1 MVILEK
7 ILIGSKFPDKIINM
21 NIEDDKKP
29 LFKWFWSLYVR
40 EHFALLFT
48 ALIFMSIEGSML
60 GLLSYSIKFLFD
72 NVLVSK
78 DTSSI
83 LIVAVV
89 IFSIFSIRAIA
100 GFVHRLLTVNV
111 CQKIIKVIQD
121 RMVAHLLNMDVG
133 FHQKNSPGILM
144 DRVRADSKALSE
156 SVGEAFMTVGR
167 DGFSLISLLA
177 VVFFIDW
184 KWSLIAFLGIPFL
197 VLPIL
202 LLQGLVRSR
211 AGENRDYE
219 SKANVRLD
227 EIFHGITDIKL
238 NRAEGRERNKFFD
251 ILQLTHKV
259 RLRLEAGM
267 AGIPAMID
275 VIAAIGFLAV
285 MIFGAIDITSG
296 SKTIGEFMSFFTAM
310 ALIFEPLRRLSNVSG
325 NIQVAM
331 ASLERV
337 FKIFEEKS
345 SIVFSTLSS
354 VEKKF
359 DKIGIEFDSVHFSYE
374 DKKVLENITFGIE
387 EGTSNAI
394 VGYSGSGKTTLFN
407 LITRLID
414 PSSGLIKL
422 NGVNIKDFC
431 LNDLRSLISVV
442 RQDGMVFDET
452 ILENIRFGKPT
463 ASDGEIREAAKMAY
477 VDEFT
482 NDLKYGLNTVV
493 GPRGSTLSG
502 GQRQRISIARAFLRA
517 SPLLLLDEP
526 TSALDSKSEEL
537 IQKSLSNLAKHSTTI
552 TIAHRLSTIVDSDKV
567 LVLDNGKI
575 VGQGKHSKL
584 LLENSLYSNLF
595 KSQVEKKNDD

>member
-1 MVILEK
+1 MILEK

-285 MIFGAIDITSG
+285 MVFGAIDITSG

-345 SIVFSTLSS
+345 SIVFPTLSS

-422 NGVNIKDFC
+422 NGINIKDFC

-482 NDLKYGLNTVV
+482 NDLKDGLNTVV

-575 VGQGKHSKL
+575 VGQGKHSEL

>member
-1 MVILEK
+1 MILEK

-40 EHFALLFT
+40 EHFGLLFT

-133 FHQKNSPGILM
+133 FHQKNSPGTLM

-285 MIFGAIDITSG
+285 MVFGAIDITSG

-345 SIVFSTLSS
+345 SIVFPTLSS

-422 NGVNIKDFC
+422 NGINIKDFC

-463 ASDGEIREAAKMAY
+463 ATDGEIREAAKMAY

-482 NDLKYGLNTVV
+482 NELKDGLNTVV

>member
-1 MVILEK
+1 MILEK

-40 EHFALLFT
+40 KHFGLLFT

-83 LIVAVV
+83 FFVAVV

-121 RMVAHLLNMDVG
+121 RMLAHLLNMDVG
-133 FHQKNSPGILM
+133 FHQKNSPGTLM

-285 MIFGAIDITSG
+285 MVFGAIDITSG

-345 SIVFSTLSS
+345 SIAFPTLSS

-422 NGVNIKDFC
+422 NGINIKDFC

-463 ASDGEIREAAKMAY
+463 ASDREIREAAKMAY

-482 NDLKYGLNTVV
+482 DELNDGLNTVV

-502 GQRQRISIARAFLRA
+502 GQRQRISIARAFLRK

-575 VGQGKHSKL
+575 VGQGKHSEL

>member
-1 MVILEK
+1 MILEK

-40 EHFALLFT
+40 EHFGLLFT

-285 MIFGAIDITSG
+285 MVFGAIDITSG

-345 SIVFSTLSS
+345 SIVFPTLSS

-422 NGVNIKDFC
+422 NGINIKDFC

-463 ASDGEIREAAKMAY
+463 ASDVEIREAAKMAY

-482 NDLKYGLNTVV
+482 NELKDGLNTVV

-502 GQRQRISIARAFLRA
+502 GQRQRISIARAFLRD

>member
-1 MVILEK
+1 
-7 ILIGSKFPDKIINM
+7 M
-21 NIEDDKKP
+21 NIQNDKKP
-29 LFKWFWSLYVR
+29 LFKWFWNSYVR
-40 EHFALLFT
+40 AHVGVLSI

-60 GLLSYSIKFLFD
+60 GVLSYSIKFLFD
-72 NVLVSK
+72 NVLVSN

-83 LIVAVV
+83 LFVAVL
-89 IFSIFSIRAIA
+89 IFSIFSMRAIA
-100 GFVHRLLTVNV
+100 GFIHRLMTVNV
-111 CQKIIKVIQD
+111 CQKIIKILQD
-121 RMVAHLLNMDVG
+121 RMVGHLLNMDVG
-133 FHQKNSPGILM
+133 FHQKNSPGGLM

-156 SVGEAFMTVGR
+156 AVGEAFMTVGR
-167 DGFSLISLLA
+167 DGFSLISLIA

-197 VLPIL
+197 VMPIL

-211 AGENRDYE
+211 AGENRDFE

-227 EIFHGITDIKL
+227 EIFHGVTDIKL
-238 NRAEGRERNKFFD
+238 NEAEKSERNKFFD
-251 ILQLTHKV
+251 ILQVTHKV

-275 VIAAIGFLAV
+275 IIAAIGFLAV

-337 FKIFEEKS
+337 FKIFEEKP
-345 SIVFSTLSS
+345 SIVFSNFSRNGNR
-354 VEKKF
+354 F
-359 DKIGIEFDSVHFSYE
+359 DKVGLEFESVYFSYG
-374 DKKVLENITFGIE
+374 DKKIVENINFEIE

-414 PSSGLIKL
+414 PITGHIRI
-422 NGVNIKDFC
+422 NGV
-431 LNDLRSLISVV
+431 DLTDISLKELRYLISVV
-442 RQDGMVFDET
+442 RQDGMMFDET
-452 ILENIRFGKPT
+452 ILENIRFGKPR
-463 ASDGEIREAAKMAY
+463 ASDAEIRKAAKMAY
-477 VDEFT
+477 VDEFS
-482 NDLKYGLNTVV
+482 NDLKDGLNTVV

-502 GQRQRISIARAFLRA
+502 GQRQRISIARAFLRN

-526 TSALDSKSEEL
+526 TSALDSQSEKL
-537 IQKSLSNLAKHSTTI
+537 IQKSLSELSKESTTI

-575 VGQGKHSKL
+575 VGHGKHDSL
-584 LLENSLYSNLF
+584 LKESELYTNLF
-595 KSQVEKKNDD
+595 KSQVEKKNDE

>member
-1 MVILEK
+1 MILEK
-7 ILIGSKFPDKIINM
+7 ILIGSKFPDKIISM

-285 MIFGAIDITSG
+285 MVFGAIDITSG

-345 SIVFSTLSS
+345 SIVFPTLSS

-422 NGVNIKDFC
+422 NGINIKDFC

-482 NDLKYGLNTVV
+482 NELKDGLNTVV

-502 GQRQRISIARAFLRA
+502 GQRQRISIARAFLRK

>member
-40 EHFALLFT
+40 EHFALLFI

-83 LIVAVV
+83 LFVAVV

-285 MIFGAIDITSG
+285 MVFGAIDITSG

-345 SIVFSTLSS
+345 SIVFPTVSS
-354 VEKKF
+354 IEKKF

-422 NGVNIKDFC
+422 NGINIKDFC

-482 NDLKYGLNTVV
+482 NELKDGLNTVV

>member
-1 MVILEK
+1 MILEK

-40 EHFALLFT
+40 EHFGLLFT

-285 MIFGAIDITSG
+285 MVFGAIDITSG

-345 SIVFSTLSS
+345 SIVFPTLSS

-422 NGVNIKDFC
+422 NGINIKDFC

-482 NDLKYGLNTVV
+482 NELKDGLNTVV

-502 GQRQRISIARAFLRA
+502 GQRQRISIARAFLRK

>member
-1 MVILEK
+1 MILEK

-40 EHFALLFT
+40 EHFGLLFT

-133 FHQKNSPGILM
+133 FHQKNSPGTLM

-167 DGFSLISLLA
+167 DGFSLISLLV

-184 KWSLIAFLGIPFL
+184 KWSLIAFLGLPFL

-285 MIFGAIDITSG
+285 MVFGAIDITSG

-345 SIVFSTLSS
+345 SIVFPTLSS

-422 NGVNIKDFC
+422 NGINIKDFC

-463 ASDGEIREAAKMAY
+463 ASDVEIREAAKMAY

-482 NDLKYGLNTVV
+482 NELKDGLNTVV

-502 GQRQRISIARAFLRA
+502 GQRQRISIARAFLRN

>member
-1 MVILEK
+1 MILEK
-7 ILIGSKFPDKIINM
+7 ILIGSKFPDKIISM

-40 EHFALLFT
+40 EHFGLLFT

-133 FHQKNSPGILM
+133 FHQKNSPGTLM

-184 KWSLIAFLGIPFL
+184 RWSLIAFLGIPFL

-285 MIFGAIDITSG
+285 MVFGAIDITSG

-345 SIVFSTLSS
+345 SIVFPTLSS

-374 DKKVLENITFGIE
+374 DKKILENITFGIE

-422 NGVNIKDFC
+422 NGINIKDFC

-463 ASDGEIREAAKMAY
+463 ATDGEIREAAKMAY

-482 NDLKYGLNTVV
+482 NELKDGLNTVV

-567 LVLDNGKI
+567 LVLDDGKI
-575 VGQGKHSKL
+575 VGQGKHSRL

>member
-1 MVILEK
+1 MILEK
-7 ILIGSKFPDKIINM
+7 ILIGSKFPDKIISM

-40 EHFALLFT
+40 EHFGLLFT

-202 LLQGLVRSR
+202 LLQGLIRSR

-285 MIFGAIDITSG
+285 MVFGAIDITSG

-345 SIVFSTLSS
+345 SIVFPTLSK

-359 DKIGIEFDSVHFSYE
+359 DNIGIEFDSVHFSYE

-422 NGVNIKDFC
+422 NGINIKDFC

-482 NDLKYGLNTVV
+482 NELKDGLNTVV

-502 GQRQRISIARAFLRA
+502 GQRQRISIARAFLRK

>member
-1 MVILEK
+1 MILEK

-40 EHFALLFT
+40 EHFGLLFT

-285 MIFGAIDITSG
+285 MVFGAIDITSG

-345 SIVFSTLSS
+345 SIVFPTLSS

-422 NGVNIKDFC
+422 NGINIKDFC

-463 ASDGEIREAAKMAY
+463 ATDGEIREAAKMAY

-482 NDLKYGLNTVV
+482 NELKDGLNTVV

>member
-1 MVILEK
+1 MILEK
-7 ILIGSKFPDKIINM
+7 ILIGSKFPDKINNM

-29 LFKWFWSLYVR
+29 LFKWFWTLYVR
-40 EHFALLFT
+40 EHFALLFI

-285 MIFGAIDITSG
+285 MVFGAIDITSG

-345 SIVFSTLSS
+345 SIVFPTLSS

-422 NGVNIKDFC
+422 NGINIKDFC

-482 NDLKYGLNTVV
+482 NELKDGLNTVV

>member
-1 MVILEK
+1 MILEK
-7 ILIGSKFPDKIINM
+7 ILIGSKFPDKINNM

-40 EHFALLFT
+40 EHFGLLFT

-337 FKIFEEKS
+337 FKVFEEKS
-345 SIVFSTLSS
+345 SIVFPKLSS
-354 VEKKF
+354 IEKKF

-374 DKKVLENITFGIE
+374 DKRVLENITFGIE

-422 NGVNIKDFC
+422 NGINIKDFC

-452 ILENIRFGKPT
+452 ILENIRFGKLT

-482 NDLKYGLNTVV
+482 NELKDGLNTVV

-575 VGQGKHSKL
+575 VGQGKHSEL

>member
-1 MVILEK
+1 MILEK

-29 LFKWFWSLYVR
+29 LFKWFWNLYVR
-40 EHFALLFT
+40 EHFGLLFT

-83 LIVAVV
+83 LIVAVI

-121 RMVAHLLNMDVG
+121 RMVAHLLKMDVG

-238 NRAEGRERNKFFD
+238 NRAEGRERSKFFD

-275 VIAAIGFLAV
+275 FIAAIGFLAV
-285 MIFGAIDITSG
+285 MVFGAIDITSG

-345 SIVFSTLSS
+345 SIVFPTLSS
-354 VEKKF
+354 FEKKF

-387 EGTSNAI
+387 KGTSNAI

-422 NGVNIKDFC
+422 NGINIKDFC
-431 LNDLRSLISVV
+431 LDDLRSLISVV

-482 NDLKYGLNTVV
+482 NDLKDGLNTVV

-537 IQKSLSNLAKHSTTI
+537 LQKSLSNLAKHSTTI

-584 LLENSLYSNLF
+584 LLENSLYSDLF

>member
-238 NRAEGRERNKFFD
+238 NRAEGRERYKFFD

-285 MIFGAIDITSG
+285 MVFGAIDITSG

-422 NGVNIKDFC
+422 NGISVKDLC
-431 LNDLRSLISVV
+431 LKDLRSLISVV

-463 ASDGEIREAAKMAY
+463 ASDKEIREAAKMAY
-477 VDEFT
+477 VEEFT
-482 NDLKYGLNTVV
+482 DELKDGLNTVV

-552 TIAHRLSTIVDSDKV
+552 TIAHRLSAIVDSDKV

-575 VGQGKHSKL
+575 MGQGKHNKL

>member
-1 MVILEK
+1 MILEK

-40 EHFALLFT
+40 EHFGLLFT

-285 MIFGAIDITSG
+285 MVFGAIDITSG

-431 LNDLRSLISVV
+431 LNDLRSFISVV

-463 ASDGEIREAAKMAY
+463 ASDREIREAAKMAY

-482 NDLKYGLNTVV
+482 NDLKDGLNTVV

-526 TSALDSKSEEL
+526 TSSLDSKSEEL

-575 VGQGKHSKL
+575 VGQGKHSEL

>member
-1 MVILEK
+1 MILEK

-40 EHFALLFT
+40 EHFALLFI

-285 MIFGAIDITSG
+285 MVFGAIDITSG

-345 SIVFSTLSS
+345 SIVFPTLSS

-422 NGVNIKDFC
+422 NGINIKDFC

-482 NDLKYGLNTVV
+482 NELKDGLNTVV

>member
-1 MVILEK
+1 
-7 ILIGSKFPDKIINM
+7 M
-21 NIEDDKKP
+21 NIKDEKKP
-29 LFKWFWSLYVR
+29 LLKWFWNSYVR
-40 EHFALLFT
+40 EHFAFLFI

-72 NVLVSK
+72 NILVSK

-83 LIVAVV
+83 LFVAIL

-100 GFVHRLLTVNV
+100 GFIHRLITVNV
-111 CQKIIKVIQD
+111 CQKIIKALQN
-121 RMVAHLLNMDVG
+121 RMVEHLINMDVG
-133 FHQKNSPGILM
+133 FHQKNSPGTLM

-167 DGFSLISLLA
+167 DGFSLISLVA

-211 AGENRDYE
+211 AGENRDFE

-238 NRAEGRERNKFFD
+238 NRAEKSERSKFFD
-251 ILQLTHKV
+251 ILQVTHKV

-275 VIAAIGFLAV
+275 IIAAIGFLAV

-337 FKIFEEKS
+337 FKIFKENS
-345 SIVFSTLSS
+345 SIVFPSLSS
-354 VEKKF
+354 IENNSDKVGVQFEK
-359 DKIGIEFDSVHFSYE
+359 VYFSYG
-374 DKKVLENITFGIE
+374 DKKVLENITFKIE
-387 EGTSNAI
+387 EGTANAI

-414 PSSGLIKL
+414 PNRGSIRI
-422 NGVNIKDFC
+422 NGVNLRDFC
-431 LNDLRSLISVV
+431 LNDLRSLVSVV
-442 RQDGMVFDET
+442 RQDGMMFDET
-452 ILENIRFGKPT
+452 ILENIRFGKPS
-463 ASDGEIREAAKMAY
+463 ASDVEIRKAAKMAY
-477 VDEFT
+477 VDEFS
-482 NDLKYGLNTVV
+482 NELKDGLNTVV

-502 GQRQRISIARAFLRA
+502 GQRQRISIARAFLRN

-526 TSALDSKSEEL
+526 TSALDSKSEKL

-552 TIAHRLSTIVDSDKV
+552 TIAHRLSTIVDSDTV
-567 LVLDNGKI
+567 LVLDSGKI
-575 VGQGKHSKL
+575 VGQGKHDKL
-584 LLENSLYSNLF
+584 LRENALYSNLF
-595 KSQVEKKNDD
+595 KSQVERKNDD

>member
-1 MVILEK
+1 MILEK

-40 EHFALLFT
+40 EHFALLFI

-133 FHQKNSPGILM
+133 FHQKNSPGTLM

-285 MIFGAIDITSG
+285 MVFGAIDITSG

-345 SIVFSTLSS
+345 SIVFPTLSS

-422 NGVNIKDFC
+422 NGINIKDFC

-463 ASDGEIREAAKMAY
+463 ATDGEIREAAKMAY

-482 NDLKYGLNTVV
+482 NELKDGLNTVV

-552 TIAHRLSTIVDSDKV
+552 TIAHRLSTIVDTDKV

>member
-1 MVILEK
+1 MILEK

-285 MIFGAIDITSG
+285 MVFGAIDITSG

-345 SIVFSTLSS
+345 SIVFPTLSS
-354 VEKKF
+354 IEKKF

-422 NGVNIKDFC
+422 NGINIKDFC
-431 LNDLRSLISVV
+431 LNDLRSFISVV

-463 ASDGEIREAAKMAY
+463 ASDREIREAAKMAY

-482 NDLKYGLNTVV
+482 NDLKDGLNTVV

>member
-1 MVILEK
+1 
-7 ILIGSKFPDKIINM
+7 M
-21 NIEDDKKP
+21 NIQDDKKP
-29 LFKWFWSLYVR
+29 LFKWFWNSYVR
-40 EHFALLFT
+40 AHVGVLFI

-60 GLLSYSIKFLFD
+60 GVLSYSIKFLFD
-72 NVLVSK
+72 NVLVSN

-83 LIVAVV
+83 LFVAVL
-89 IFSIFSIRAIA
+89 IFSIFSMRAIA
-100 GFVHRLLTVNV
+100 GFIHRLMTVNV
-111 CQKIIKVIQD
+111 CQKIIKILQD
-121 RMVAHLLNMDVG
+121 RMVGHLLNMDVG
-133 FHQKNSPGILM
+133 FHQKNSPGSLM

-156 SVGEAFMTVGR
+156 SVSEVFMTVGR
-167 DGFSLISLLA
+167 DGFSLISLIA

-197 VLPIL
+197 VMPIL

-211 AGENRDYE
+211 AGENRDFE

-238 NRAEGRERNKFFD
+238 NKAEKSERNKYFD
-251 ILQLTHKV
+251 ILQVTHKV

-275 VIAAIGFLAV
+275 IIAAIGFLAV

-337 FKIFEEKS
+337 FKIFEEKP
-345 SIVFSTLSS
+345 SIVFSNLSRNENEFDKVGLEFES
-354 VEKKF
+354 VYFSYAEKK
-359 DKIGIEFDSVHFSYE
+359 IV
-374 DKKVLENITFGIE
+374 ENINFEIE

-414 PSSGLIKL
+414 PITGHIRI
-422 NGVNIKDFC
+422 NGVDLTDISLKE
-431 LNDLRSLISVV
+431 LRSLISVV
-442 RQDGMVFDET
+442 RQDGMMFDET
-452 ILENIRFGKPT
+452 ILENIRFGKPM
-463 ASDGEIREAAKMAY
+463 ASDLEIRKAAKMAY
-477 VDEFT
+477 VDEFS
-482 NDLKYGLNTVV
+482 NELEDGLNTVV

-502 GQRQRISIARAFLRA
+502 GQRQRISIARAFLRN

-526 TSALDSKSEEL
+526 TSALDSQSEKL
-537 IQKSLSNLAKHSTTI
+537 IQKSLSELSKKSTTI

-575 VGQGKHSKL
+575 VGQGKHDSLVKESK
-584 LLENSLYSNLF
+584 LYSNLF
-595 KSQVEKKNDD
+595 KSQVEKKNDE

>member
-1 MVILEK
+1 MILEK
-7 ILIGSKFPDKIINM
+7 ILIGSKFPDKIISM

-40 EHFALLFT
+40 EHFGLLFT

-133 FHQKNSPGILM
+133 FHQKNSPGTLM

-202 LLQGLVRSR
+202 LLQGLIRSR

-285 MIFGAIDITSG
+285 MVFGAIDITSG

-345 SIVFSTLSS
+345 SIVFPTLSS

-374 DKKVLENITFGIE
+374 DKKVLENINFGIE

-422 NGVNIKDFC
+422 NGINIKDFC

-463 ASDGEIREAAKMAY
+463 ATDGEIREAAKMAY

-482 NDLKYGLNTVV
+482 NELKDGLNTVV

-502 GQRQRISIARAFLRA
+502 GQRQRISIARAFLRK

>member
-1 MVILEK
+1 MILEK
-7 ILIGSKFPDKIINM
+7 ILIGSKFPDKIITM
-21 NIEDDKKP
+21 NIVDDKKP

-40 EHFALLFT
+40 EHFGLLFT

-431 LNDLRSLISVV
+431 LNDLRSFISVV

-526 TSALDSKSEEL
+526 TSSLDSKSEEL

-575 VGQGKHSKL
+575 VGQGKHSEL

>member
-40 EHFALLFT
+40 EHFGLLFT

-133 FHQKNSPGILM
+133 FHQKNSPGTLM

-285 MIFGAIDITSG
+285 MVFGAIDITSG

-345 SIVFSTLSS
+345 SIVFPTLSS

-374 DKKVLENITFGIE
+374 DKKVLENINFGIE

-422 NGVNIKDFC
+422 NGINIKDFC

-463 ASDGEIREAAKMAY
+463 ATDGEIREAAKMAY

-482 NDLKYGLNTVV
+482 NELKDGLNTVV

-575 VGQGKHSKL
+575 VGQGKHSEL

>member
-1 MVILEK
+1 
-7 ILIGSKFPDKIINM
+7 M
-21 NIEDDKKP
+21 NIQDDKKP
-29 LFKWFWSLYVR
+29 LFKWFWNSYVR
-40 EHFALLFT
+40 AHVGVLFI

-60 GLLSYSIKFLFD
+60 GVLSYSIKFLFD
-72 NVLVSK
+72 NVLVSN

-83 LIVAVV
+83 LFVAVL
-89 IFSIFSIRAIA
+89 IFSIFSMRAIA
-100 GFVHRLLTVNV
+100 GFIHRLMTVNV
-111 CQKIIKVIQD
+111 CQKIIKILQD
-121 RMVAHLLNMDVG
+121 RMVGHLLNMDVG
-133 FHQKNSPGILM
+133 FHQKNSPGSLM

-156 SVGEAFMTVGR
+156 SVSEVFMTVGR
-167 DGFSLISLLA
+167 DGFSLISLIA

-197 VLPIL
+197 VMPIL

-211 AGENRDYE
+211 AGENRDFE

-238 NRAEGRERNKFFD
+238 NKAEKSERNKYFD
-251 ILQLTHKV
+251 ILQVTHKV

-275 VIAAIGFLAV
+275 IIAAIGFLAV

-337 FKIFEEKS
+337 FKIFEEKP
-345 SIVFSTLSS
+345 SIVFSNLSRNENEFDKVGLEFES
-354 VEKKF
+354 VYFSYAEKK
-359 DKIGIEFDSVHFSYE
+359 IV
-374 DKKVLENITFGIE
+374 ENINFEIE

-414 PSSGLIKL
+414 PITGHIRI
-422 NGVNIKDFC
+422 NGVDLTDISLKE
-431 LNDLRSLISVV
+431 LRSLISVV
-442 RQDGMVFDET
+442 RQDGMMFDET
-452 ILENIRFGKPT
+452 ILENIRFGKPM
-463 ASDGEIREAAKMAY
+463 ASDLEIRKAAKMAY
-477 VDEFT
+477 VDEFSNEL
-482 NDLKYGLNTVV
+482 NDGLNTVV

-502 GQRQRISIARAFLRA
+502 GQRQRISIARAFLRN

-526 TSALDSKSEEL
+526 TSALDSQSEKL
-537 IQKSLSNLAKHSTTI
+537 IQKSLSELSKKSTTI

-575 VGQGKHSKL
+575 VGQGKHDSLVKESK
-584 LLENSLYSNLF
+584 LYSNLF
-595 KSQVEKKNDD
+595 KSQVEKKNDE

>member
-1 MVILEK
+1 MILEK
-7 ILIGSKFPDKIINM
+7 ILIGSKFPDKINNM
-21 NIEDDKKP
+21 NIEVDKKP

-40 EHFALLFT
+40 EHFGLLFT

-133 FHQKNSPGILM
+133 FHQKNSPGTLM

-285 MIFGAIDITSG
+285 MVFGAIDITSG

-345 SIVFSTLSS
+345 SIVFPTLSS

-422 NGVNIKDFC
+422 NGINIKDFC

-482 NDLKYGLNTVV
+482 NELKDGLNTVV

-502 GQRQRISIARAFLRA
+502 GQRQRISIARAFLRK

>member
-1 MVILEK
+1 
-7 ILIGSKFPDKIINM
+7 M
-21 NIEDDKKP
+21 NIEDDKIPP
-29 LFKWFWSLYVR
+29 LKWLWNSYVR
-40 EHFALLFT
+40 EHFIFLFI

-72 NVLVSK
+72 NVLVSR

-83 LIVAVV
+83 LFVAIL

-100 GFVHRLLTVNV
+100 GFIHRLMTVNV
-111 CQKIIKVIQD
+111 CQKIIKALQD
-121 RMVAHLLNMDVG
+121 RMVEHLINMDVV
-133 FHQKNSPGILM
+133 FHQKNSPGTLM

-156 SVGEAFMTVGR
+156 SIGEAFMTVGR
-167 DGFSLISLLA
+167 DGFSLISLVA

-202 LLQGLVRSR
+202 LLQGLVRFR
-211 AGENRDYE
+211 AGENRDFE

-238 NRAEGRERNKFFD
+238 NRAEKSERNKFFD
-251 ILQLTHKV
+251 ILKVTHKV

-275 VIAAIGFLAV
+275 IIAAVGFLAV

-310 ALIFEPLRRLSNVSG
+310 ALIFEPLRRLSNISG

-337 FKIFEEKS
+337 FKVFEEKS
-345 SIVFSTLSS
+345 SIIFPSQSAFENS
-354 VEKKF
+354 FKKVGVQF
-359 DKIGIEFDSVHFSYE
+359 ERVHFSYG
-374 DKKVLENITFGIE
+374 DRKVLEDITFEIE

-414 PSSGLIKL
+414 PNRGSVRI
-422 NGVNIKDFC
+422 NGVNLKELC
-431 LNDLRSLISVV
+431 LKELRSLISVV
-442 RQDGMVFDET
+442 RQDGMMFDET
-452 ILENIRFGKPT
+452 ILENIRFGKPS
-463 ASDGEIREAAKMAY
+463 ASDVEIRKAAKMAY
-477 VDEFT
+477 VDEFS
-482 NDLKYGLNTVV
+482 NDLKDGLNTVV

-502 GQRQRISIARAFLRA
+502 GQRQRISIARAFLRN

-526 TSALDSKSEEL
+526 TSALDSKSERL
-537 IQKSLSNLAKHSTTI
+537 IQKSISNLAMYSTTI

-567 LVLDNGKI
+567 LVLDKGKI
-575 VGQGKHSKL
+575 VGEGKHDEL
-584 LLENSLYSNLF
+584 LQENTLYFTLF
-595 KSQVEKKNDD
+595 KSQIENKNNE

>member
-1 MVILEK
+1 MILEK

-40 EHFALLFT
+40 EHFGLLFT

-202 LLQGLVRSR
+202 LLQGLIRSR

-285 MIFGAIDITSG
+285 MVFGAIDITSG

-345 SIVFSTLSS
+345 SIVFPTLSS

-422 NGVNIKDFC
+422 NGINIKDFC

-482 NDLKYGLNTVV
+482 NDLKDGLNTVV

>member
-1 MVILEK
+1 MILEK

-40 EHFALLFT
+40 EHFGLLFT

-285 MIFGAIDITSG
+285 MVFGAIDITSG

-345 SIVFSTLSS
+345 SIVFPTLSS

-374 DKKVLENITFGIE
+374 DKKVLENITFEIE

-414 PSSGLIKL
+414 PNSGLIKL
-422 NGVNIKDFC
+422 NGINIKDLC
-431 LNDLRSLISVV
+431 LKDLRSLISVV

-463 ASDGEIREAAKMAY
+463 ASDVEIREAAKMAY

-482 NDLKYGLNTVV
+482 NELKDGLNTVV

>member
-1 MVILEK
+1 MILEK
-7 ILIGSKFPDKIINM
+7 ILIGSKFPDKIISM

-40 EHFALLFT
+40 EHFGLLFT

-133 FHQKNSPGILM
+133 FHQKNSPGTLM

-167 DGFSLISLLA
+167 DGFSLVSLLA

-202 LLQGLVRSR
+202 LLQGLIRSR

-285 MIFGAIDITSG
+285 MVFGAIDITSG

-345 SIVFSTLSS
+345 SIVFPTLSC
-354 VEKKF
+354 VEK
-359 DKIGIEFDSVHFSYE
+359 
-374 DKKVLENITFGIE
+374 
-387 EGTSNAI
+387 
-394 VGYSGSGKTTLFN
+394 N
-407 LITRLID
+407 LIRWK
-414 PSSGLIKL
+414 SS
-422 NGVNIKDFC
+422 
-431 LNDLRSLISVV
+431 
-442 RQDGMVFDET
+442 
-452 ILENIRFGKPT
+452 
-463 ASDGEIREAAKMAY
+463 
-477 VDEFT
+477 
-482 NDLKYGLNTVV
+482 
-493 GPRGSTLSG
+493 
-502 GQRQRISIARAFLRA
+502 SIAYTFLM
-517 SPLLLLDEP
+517 
-526 TSALDSKSEEL
+526 
-537 IQKSLSNLAKHSTTI
+537 
-552 TIAHRLSTIVDSDKV
+552 
-567 LVLDNGKI
+567 KI
-575 VGQGKHSKL
+575 
-584 LLENSLYSNLF
+584 
-595 KSQVEKKNDD
+595 KKFLKI

>member
-1 MVILEK
+1 MILEK

-285 MIFGAIDITSG
+285 MVFGAIDITSG

-345 SIVFSTLSS
+345 SIVFPTLSS

-422 NGVNIKDFC
+422 NGINIKDFC

-575 VGQGKHSKL
+575 VGQGKHSEL

>member
-1 MVILEK
+1 
-7 ILIGSKFPDKIINM
+7 M
-21 NIEDDKKP
+21 NIQDDKKP
-29 LFKWFWSLYVR
+29 LFKWFWNSYIRGHVGV
-40 EHFALLFT
+40 LFI

-60 GLLSYSIKFLFD
+60 GVLSYSIKFLFD
-72 NVLVSK
+72 NVLVSN
-78 DTSSI
+78 DTSSM
-83 LIVAVV
+83 LFVAVL
-89 IFSIFSIRAIA
+89 IFSIFSVRAIA
-100 GFVHRLLTVNV
+100 GFIHRLMTVNV
-111 CQKIIKVIQD
+111 CQKIIKILQD
-121 RMVAHLLNMDVG
+121 RMVEHLLNMDIG
-133 FHQKNSPGILM
+133 FHQKNSPGGLM

-156 SVGEAFMTVGR
+156 SVGEVFMTVGR
-167 DGFSLISLLA
+167 DGFSLISLIV

-197 VLPIL
+197 VMPIL

-211 AGENRDYE
+211 AGENRDFE

-238 NRAEGRERNKFFD
+238 NEAEKSERNKFFD
-251 ILQLTHKV
+251 ILKVTHKV

-275 VIAAIGFLAV
+275 IIAAIGFLAV

-337 FKIFEEKS
+337 FKIFEEKP
-345 SIVFSTLSS
+345 SIVFPNLSRN
-354 VEKKF
+354 ENEF
-359 DKIGIEFDSVHFSYE
+359 DKVGLEFERVHFSYG
-374 DKKVLENITFGIE
+374 DKKIVENINFAFE

-414 PSSGLIKL
+414 PISGHIRI
-422 NGVNIKDFC
+422 NGVDLTDISLKE
-431 LNDLRSLISVV
+431 LRSLISVV
-442 RQDGMVFDET
+442 RQDGMMFDET
-452 ILENIRFGKPT
+452 ILENIRFGKPM
-463 ASDGEIREAAKMAY
+463 ASDVEIRKAAKMAY
-477 VDEFT
+477 VDEFS
-482 NDLKYGLNTVV
+482 NELKDGLNTVV

-502 GQRQRISIARAFLRA
+502 GQRQRISIARAFLRN

-526 TSALDSKSEEL
+526 TSALDSQSEKL
-537 IQKSLSNLAKHSTTI
+537 IQKSLSELSKKSTTI

-575 VGQGKHSKL
+575 VGQGKHDSLLKESKL
-584 LLENSLYSNLF
+584 YTNLF
-595 KSQVEKKNDD
+595 KSQVEKKNDE

>member
-1 MVILEK
+1 MILEK
-7 ILIGSKFPDKIINM
+7 ILIGSKFPDKIISM

-40 EHFALLFT
+40 KHFGLLFT

-121 RMVAHLLNMDVG
+121 QMVAHLLNMDVG
-133 FHQKNSPGILM
+133 FHQKNSPGTLM

-285 MIFGAIDITSG
+285 MVFGAIDITSG

-345 SIVFSTLSS
+345 SIVFPTLSS

-359 DKIGIEFDSVHFSYE
+359 DKIGIEFDSVHFSYK
-374 DKKVLENITFGIE
+374 DKKVLENITFEIE

-414 PSSGLIKL
+414 PNSGLIKL
-422 NGVNIKDFC
+422 NGINIKDLC
-431 LNDLRSLISVV
+431 LKDLRSLISVV

-463 ASDGEIREAAKMAY
+463 ATDGEIREAAKMAY

-482 NDLKYGLNTVV
+482 NELKDGLNTVV

-502 GQRQRISIARAFLRA
+502 GQRQRISIARAFLRK

>member
-133 FHQKNSPGILM
+133 FHQKNSPGTLM

-202 LLQGLVRSR
+202 LLQGLIRSR

-238 NRAEGRERNKFFD
+238 NRAEGRERNKFFN

-285 MIFGAIDITSG
+285 MVFGAIDITSG

-345 SIVFSTLSS
+345 SIVFPTLSS

-387 EGTSNAI
+387 EGTSNAV

-422 NGVNIKDFC
+422 NGINIKE
-431 LNDLRSLISVV
+431 LGLKDLRSLISVV

-463 ASDGEIREAAKMAY
+463 ATDGEIREAAKMAY

-482 NDLKYGLNTVV
+482 NELKDGLNTIV

-502 GQRQRISIARAFLRA
+502 GQRQRISIARAFLRK

>member
-1 MVILEK
+1 MILEK

-40 EHFALLFT
+40 EHFGLLFT

-133 FHQKNSPGILM
+133 FHQKNSPGTLM

-285 MIFGAIDITSG
+285 MVFGAIDITSG

-345 SIVFSTLSS
+345 SIVFPTLSS

-374 DKKVLENITFGIE
+374 DKKVLENITFEIE

-422 NGVNIKDFC
+422 NGINIKDFC

-463 ASDGEIREAAKMAY
+463 ASDVEIREAAKMAY

-482 NDLKYGLNTVV
+482 NELKDGLNTVV

>member
-1 MVILEK
+1 MILEK

-285 MIFGAIDITSG
+285 MVFGAIDITSG

-345 SIVFSTLSS
+345 SIVFPTLSS

-422 NGVNIKDFC
+422 NGINIKDFC

-482 NDLKYGLNTVV
+482 NELKDGLNTVV

-502 GQRQRISIARAFLRA
+502 GQRQRISIARAFLRK

-595 KSQVEKKNDD
+595 KSQVEKKTDD